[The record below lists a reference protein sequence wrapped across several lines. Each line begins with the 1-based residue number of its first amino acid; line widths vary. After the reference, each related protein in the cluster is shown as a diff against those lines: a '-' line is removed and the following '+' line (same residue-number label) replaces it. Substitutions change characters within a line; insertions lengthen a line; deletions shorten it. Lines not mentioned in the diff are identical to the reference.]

1 MLQKLTSAVPFRISA
16 SPFCLNWPQAVPVM
30 KKPQKSDGFI
40 RGANP
45 RLITGL
51 PTSLKR
57 QVWEMTMKK
66 KSCNV
71 MKHGWYRHY
80 FSKFPDFSLIKMR
93 LHYELSL
100 FPLVCSAWREI
111 NLEEKMA
118 AWNPGGEKRASR
130 SQDFTRGLKS
140 SSKKL
145 NLRSQNQT
153 APLPL
158 PPKKK

>member
-118 AWNPGGEKRASR
+118 AWNPGGEKHTHVSHPRI
-130 SQDFTRGLKS
+130 SQCHFILAVFFHVTHDGLSEKGANFS
-140 SSKKL
+140 LK
-145 NLRSQNQT
+145 
-153 APLPL
+153 
-158 PPKKK
+158 